1 MKKIVYSL
9 LVVFLFVGCYEINEE
24 ITLNKN
30 GSGTYVTK
38 MDMGAMLQMIQNM
51 AGEEELSKNGMDRII
66 DTVIHL
72 NTIMDTA
79 QNVTAEQKRL
89 YRDGEMR
96 LQLNVKESVFKADMS
111 FPFKNYNDLQALM
124 SGSGAAGLGQAFK
137 NIFAKN
143 DSTGSAAALPDQ
155 GMDQISN
162 VYDVTVDKNTISRK
176 LNKEKFDSLMQRP
189 EIAQA
194 KQMMGAFE
202 ILCTTSIRLPK
213 PAKKVNNTMMTLSAD
228 KKTVTM
234 KYDLLKIL
242 DTPEKFSYTI
252 EY

>member
-1 MKKIVYSL
+1 MKKIVCSL
-9 LVVFLFVGCYEINEE
+9 LIIFLFVGCYEINEE
-24 ITLNKN
+24 ITINKN

-51 AGEEELSKNGMDRII
+51 AGEEELSKNGMDRVI
-66 DTVIHL
+66 DTLIHL

-79 QNVTAEQKRL
+79 QNVTAEKKRL

-96 LQLNVKESVFKADMS
+96 LQLNVKESIFKADMK

-143 DSTGSAAALPDQ
+143 DSTGSTSALPDQ

-162 VYDVTVDKNTISRK
+162 VYDVTVDKNSISRK
-176 LNKEKFDSLMQRP
+176 LNKDKFDSLMQKP

-213 PAKKVNNTMMTLSAD
+213 PAKKVDNNMMTLSAD

>member
-1 MKKIVYSL
+1 
-9 LVVFLFVGCYEINEE
+9 
-24 ITLNKN
+24 
-30 GSGTYVTK
+30 
-38 MDMGAMLQMIQNM
+38 MLQMIQNM
-51 AGEEELSKNGMDRII
+51 AGEEELSKNGMDRVI
-66 DTVIHL
+66 DTLIHL

-79 QNVTAEQKRL
+79 QNVTAQQKRL

-96 LQLNVKESVFKADMS
+96 LQLNVKESIFKADMK

-143 DSTGSAAALPDQ
+143 DSTGSTSALPDQ

-162 VYDVTVDKNTISRK
+162 VYDVTVDKNSISRK
-176 LNKEKFDSLMQRP
+176 LNKDKFDSLMQKP

-194 KQMMGAFE
+194 KQMLGAFE

-213 PAKKVNNTMMTLSAD
+213 PAKKVDNNMMTLSAD